1 MSPPPSFEINKN
13 LMFNLTGL
21 INVDNVILKII
32 NGTMKSQNI
41 YQDWKSIILEQKI
54 PKEFL
59 KVYQFFEKPYF
70 EGSEELI
77 NYKFDNKII
86 DALDILLWKW
96 KSPLSIELY
105 PYLFNLKQDYKY

>member
-1 MSPPPSFEINKN
+1 
-13 LMFNLTGL
+13 MFNLTGL

-70 EGSEELI
+70 EDQR
-77 NYKFDNKII
+77 N
-86 DALDILLWKW
+86 
-96 KSPLSIELY
+96 
-105 PYLFNLKQDYKY
+105 